1 MAEGAPRGGR
11 LPAFARVVDLHG
23 PALLRFCTA
32 RVGADRAEDCVQDTL
47 LAALRA
53 YPGLRDP
60 DAVRP
65 WLFAI
70 AARTA
75 IDLHRA
81 RARAPRP
88 AEDIEALAG
97 GEEPRYRDAAL
108 WRRVRALPDK
118 QREAVALRYLADLTH
133 AEIADV
139 MRTSEP
145 AARRNVF
152 EGLRRLRAD
161 G

>member
-1 MAEGAPRGGR
+1 MGDGASRDGR
-11 LPAFARVVDLHG
+11 LPPFARVVDLHG
-23 PALLRFCTA
+23 PALLRFCAA
-32 RVGADRAEDCVQDTL
+32 RVGAGRAEDCVQDTL

-60 DAVRP
+60 EAVRP

-75 IDLHRA
+75 VDVHRA
-81 RARAPRP
+81 HARAPRP
-88 AEDIEALAG
+88 AEDIAALAG
-97 GEEPRYRDAAL
+97 AEEPRYRDEAL

-133 AEIADV
+133 AEIAGV
-139 MRTSEP
+139 MGTSEP

-152 EGLRRLRAD
+152 EGLRRLRA
-161 G
+161 GG